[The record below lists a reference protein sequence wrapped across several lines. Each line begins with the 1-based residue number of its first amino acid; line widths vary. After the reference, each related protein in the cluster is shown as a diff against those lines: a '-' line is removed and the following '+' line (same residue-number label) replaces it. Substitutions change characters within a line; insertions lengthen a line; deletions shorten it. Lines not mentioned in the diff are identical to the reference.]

1 MNELEFMKLTRTVMR
16 LVSRYGSTVAQLSVD
31 DLNVLVE
38 AEADNGYDRETRLV
52 LKVLAE
58 NELVRR

>member
-1 MNELEFMKLTRTVMR
+1 MNDVDFMKMTRTIMR
-16 LVSRYGSTVAQLSVD
+16 LASWYGPTVVQLKAEE
-31 DLNVLVE
+31 LNVL
-38 AEADNGYDRETRLV
+38 AEGTADNGYDRETRLV